1 MNERTDG
8 HREMASGSFFT
19 TNFLA
24 WPFIAAAAAGDA
36 LAVQA
41 GEMARVLSWPPGD
54 SPRPTRLD
62 WTSPN
67 QVRLELPT
75 MDLRDFSAADTV
87 AAKDVPVLVCAP
99 FALHCATIADLAP
112 GHSLVEALG
121 HNGCRHVFLTDWRSA
136 TADMRLLTIDAYLAE
151 LNVAVD
157 EIGAPVDL
165 VGLCQ
170 GGWMALVY
178 AARFPGKV
186 RKLVLAGAPVDV
198 DAGTSRLSIAAQYLP
213 FGVFDELTRLGEGRL
228 QGRQAVEMWEP
239 ALRSDEVAT
248 ALQIA
253 PGELDRQ
260 PTLRDRFAVWS
271 DSTLDLPG
279 TFYRQCVLWL
289 FKENRL
295 AQGRFMALGRPVDLG
310 DVRHPLFLLAAH
322 DDQVVPPEQLMAVR
336 HLVGSRPQDIES
348 AIESGSHLGLFVGAE
363 TLHGAWARVARWLG
377 EPPVIASI
385 AA

>member
-1 MNERTDG
+1 MTERTDG
-8 HREMASGSFFT
+8 HREMAPSAFLTANFF
-19 TNFLA
+19 A

-41 GEMARVLSWPPGD
+41 GEMARVLSWSPAD
-54 SPRPTRLD
+54 SRRPTRLD

-67 QVRLELPT
+67 RVRLELST
-75 MDLRDFSAADTV
+75 MDLRDFSSADAAG
-87 AAKDVPVLVCAP
+87 AKDVPVLVCAP

-112 GHSLVEALG
+112 GHSLVEILAAGGRRL
-121 HNGCRHVFLTDWRSA
+121 FLTDWHSA
-136 TADMRLLTIDAYLAE
+136 TGDMRLLTIDTYLAE

-198 DAGTSRLSIAAQYLP
+198 DAGTSRFTIAAQYLP
-213 FGVFDELTRLGEGRL
+213 FGVFDELTRLGDGRL
-228 QGRQAVEMWEP
+228 QGRRAVEMWEP
-239 ALRSDEVAT
+239 ALHGDEVAK
-248 ALQIA
+248 ALQVA

-260 PTLRDRFAVWS
+260 PTLRDRFAIWS

-279 TFYRQCVLWL
+279 AFYRQCVLWL

-295 AQGRFMALGRPVDLG
+295 AQGRFVALGRPVDLT

-322 DDQVVPPEQLMAVR
+322 DDQVVPPEQLMAAR

-348 AIESGSHLGLFVGAE
+348 AIEPGGHLSLFVGTE
-363 TLHGAWARVARWLG
+363 ILHGAWARVARWLD